1 MILRYLSDYY
11 KKCMELY
18 SDEAPALG
26 FEKRTLDYVLVINQ
40 DGTLTDSYYTD
51 FECVISRPASNKTSA
66 PVAEILWGSEKYMLN
81 IVDNTILD
89 EPGEH
94 CVEIIKMLDELVDTY
109 PHRKDFRA
117 LQRFY
122 KLKEYKK
129 LEDHESYKKLKSCK
143 AISFFVRGEEKPV
156 CAFSQELDDYL
167 HRLAKEK
174 KIACCLVSGRKDNIC
189 RTFGYIRLGKAT
201 TGKIVSFNEGSGY
214 DSQGKSQGE
223 NAPIS
228 IYEEYAYIAAL
239 KRLTNSEDNS
249 LKVYVKDPKTKKL
262 IIDRILV
269 YWSSAQNEDDIKAIE
284 EPQNMFAHLDK
295 YDPDDVVNVKNF
307 FENVKKGGIDGEYS
321 NERYYFLELV
331 PTSKGRIAI
340 SFWNECSIIDFAD
353 IVMRHFEAM
362 NINTYHNIAIRYDAL
377 NMVNA
382 VSPYK
387 KVKPKNKK
395 AKPITEYDRIPNM
408 IDSVFRSIFS
418 GSLYPEVLFK
428 ASIGRIMA
436 EQNRPI
442 QDKEPNDYWDFE
454 RRDAERA
461 AICKAF
467 LYRNHNKT
475 NIKNMLNEEIKEKGY
490 LCGRLFA
497 VLERTQELAN
507 HETDNVWK
515 SDLRSKYMNAAM
527 TTPAIV
533 FPAILANSNY
543 YLDKLNSI
551 GYIEGLK
558 QEIINKFRTD
568 ETAMTLGLFPKTLSV
583 VEQGNFFVGYYQ
595 QRAVFMN
602 NRKSTEENEIINN

>member
-1 MILRYLSDYY
+1 
-11 KKCMELY
+11 MELY
-18 SDEAPALG
+18 PDEAPALG

-40 DGTLTDSYYTD
+40 DGTLTDTYYTD
-51 FECVISRPASNKTSA
+51 VECIVSRPASNKTSA
-66 PVAEILWGSEKYMLN
+66 PVANILWDSEKYMLN
-81 IVDNTILD
+81 IVDNTIPD
-89 EPGEH
+89 ELGDH
-94 CVEIIKMLDELVDTY
+94 CKEIIKMLSELVDTY
-109 PHRKDFRA
+109 PHRKDFIA

-122 KLKEYKK
+122 NQKEYKK
-129 LEDHESYKKLKSCK
+129 IANHESYEELKSCK
-143 AISFFVRGEEKPV
+143 AISFLVTGEDKPV
-156 CAFSQELDDYL
+156 CALSQELDDYL
-167 HRLAKEK
+167 HRLAKNKPE
-174 KIACCLVSGRKDNIC
+174 AQCLVSGRKDNIC
-189 RTFGYIRLGKAT
+189 LTFGSASLGIAT
-201 TGKIVSFNEGSGY
+201 NGKIVSFQKGSGY

-228 IYEEYAYIAAL
+228 IYEEYAYTAAL
-239 KRLTNSEDNS
+239 KRLISSKENSFR
-249 LKVYVKDPKTKKL
+249 VYNKEKEKDKDVEKNKGKDKNND
-262 IIDRILV
+262 INRILV
-269 YWSSAQNEDDIKAIE
+269 YWSSANNKKDIKAIE
-284 EPQNMFAHLDK
+284 KPQDKFVHLDK

-307 FENVKKGGIDGEYS
+307 FADIKKGGIDGEYS
-321 NERYYFLELV
+321 KETYYFLELV

-362 NINTYHNIAIRYDAL
+362 NINTYHNITIRYDAL

-382 VSPYK
+382 ASPYK

-436 EQNRPI
+436 EQNRPDP
-442 QDKEPNDYWDFE
+442 DKEPDDYWHFE

-467 LYRNHNKT
+467 LYKNYKQT
-475 NIKNMLNEEIKEKGY
+475 NIEYMLNEKITDKGY

-497 VLERTQELAN
+497 VLEHTQERAN
-507 HETDNVWK
+507 FMTDGVWK

-543 YLDKLNSI
+543 YLDKLPHTRVEK
-551 GYIEGLK
+551 IEMLK
-558 QEIINKFRTD
+558 QKIINLFTI
-568 ETAMTLGLFPKTLSV
+568 EEMSNLPEVFPKTLSA
-583 VEQGNFFVGYYQ
+583 VEQGCFFVGYYQ
-595 QRAVFMN
+595 QRVVLNPKNESNEGTEDN
-602 NRKSTEENEIINN
+602 N